1 MQKQISYRIFVGN
14 RPLED
19 LSPAER
25 KEFAKRCAE
34 RMGTVLNEHFGQH
47 PEEYEKVV
55 SK

>member
-1 MQKQISYRIFVGN
+1 MLKQISYRIFVCN
-14 RPLED
+14 RPLEE

-25 KEFAKRCAE
+25 KEFAKRCVK
-34 RMGTVLNEHFGQH
+34 RMGTVLNDHFGQH